1 MLTPDDNIFFA
12 LVTSFLITY
21 VAIPKVIFFAQQFR
35 LTDVAGKRAAHEGST
50 PIFGGIAIFSGII
63 FSLLFWAELENIQ
76 FLLASFLIVFFVGVI
91 DDLLNLSPL
100 KKLIGQVIAILIV
113 IYLAE
118 LEIGSMHGVLGLTNQ
133 LPEWISI
140 LFTIFVVIVITN

>member
-1 MLTPDDNIFFA
+1 MSSPDYNILFA
-12 LVTSFLITY
+12 LINSFLITY

-76 FLLASFLIVFFVGVI
+76 FLITSFLIVFFVGVI
-91 DDLLNLSPL
+91 DDLLNLSPF
-100 KKLIGQVIAILIV
+100 KKVNWTGYSCIDS
-113 IYLAE
+113 YLFRR
-118 LEIGSMHGVLGLTNQ
+118 IRNR
-133 LPEWISI
+133 
-140 LFTIFVVIVITN
+140 